1 MSARVCSRI
10 SCSEEAVA
18 TLTFSYVDS
27 MAVLGPLAGT
37 HDPHT
42 YDLCN
47 RHARLTSAPQ
57 GWQLIRHR
65 IVSIPDALED
75 SRNGTIRPDTPGRRR

>member
-1 MSARVCSRI
+1 MSARACSRI
-10 SCSEEAVA
+10 SCNDEAVA

-37 HDPHT
+37 HEPHT
-42 YDLCN
+42 YDLCE
-47 RHARLTSAPQ
+47 RHARLTSPPQ

-65 IVSIPDALED
+65 IVAIEDAD
-75 SRNGTIRPDTPGRRR
+75 QDAPNGSR

>member
-1 MSARVCSRI
+1 MFARACSRI
-10 SCSEEAVA
+10 NCSDAAVA

-37 HDPHT
+37 QDPHT
-42 YDLCN
+42 YDLCD
-47 RHARLTSAPQ
+47 RHARLTSPPQ

-65 IVSIPDALED
+65 IVTMAEATRD
-75 SRNGTIRPDTPGRRR
+75 DTDQAD

>member
-1 MSARVCSRI
+1 MPARACSRI

-27 MAVLGPLAGT
+27 MAVLGPLADT
-37 HDPHT
+37 HEPHT
-42 YDLCN
+42 YDLCD
-47 RHARLTSAPQ
+47 RHARLTSPPQ

-65 IVSIPDALED
+65 IVSIEDAGHD
-75 SRNGTIRPDTPGRRR
+75 PANRAQ

>member
-1 MSARVCSRI
+1 MSARACSRI
-10 SCSEEAVA
+10 SCSDVAVA

-37 HDPHT
+37 HEPHT
-42 YDLCN
+42 YDLCD
-47 RHARLTSAPQ
+47 RHARLTSPPQ

-65 IVSIPDALED
+65 IVSVEDALQD
-75 SRNGTIRPDTPGRRR
+75 SRKRPE

>member
-1 MSARVCSRI
+1 MSARACSRI
-10 SCSEEAVA
+10 NCSDEAVA

-27 MAVLGPLAGT
+27 MAVLGPLAGV

-42 YDLCN
+42 YDLCE
-47 RHARLTSAPQ
+47 RHARLTTPPQ

-65 IVSIPDALED
+65 IVSMADATLD
-75 SRNGTIRPDTPGRRR
+75 SREQGE